1 MRMTLITTVPA
12 LQGHSMVRYPEWSE
26 VIAGFVAR
34 RLAVAVDEQLP
45 QLVAAVALGAAM
57 ATYRHWIR
65 HPEADLVA
73 ELDRA
78 FSLLAAGF
86 PGSPP

>member
-1 MRMTLITTVPA
+1 VER
-12 LQGHSMVRYPEWSE
+12 GD
-26 VIAGFVAR
+26 R
-34 RLAVAVDEQLP
+34 RGRRPPSRVAVDEQLP